1 MTLENIDDDGRTQRE
16 IYRRNT
22 FKNFE
27 ERFTLVGNFHA
38 SECPFK
44 KEEKM
49 LGNHLE
55 CPRTYLGTVGIDK
68 SR

>member
-1 MTLENIDDDGRTQRE
+1 MDVPRKESVRE
-16 IYRRNT
+16 IQL
-22 FKNFE
+22 KKFE
-27 ERFTLVGNFHA
+27 ERFTLLGNIHA
-38 SECPFK
+38 SECPSK

-55 CPRTYLGTVGIDK
+55 CLRTYLGTVGIDK

>member
-1 MTLENIDDDGRTQRE
+1 MDVPRKKSIGDIRL
-16 IYRRNT
+16 
-22 FKNFE
+22 KKFE
-27 ERFTLVGNFHA
+27 ERFTLLGNFHA
-38 SECPFK
+38 SECPSK

>member
-1 MTLENIDDDGRTQRE
+1 MDVPRE
-16 IYRRNT
+16 KSRGDIRL
-22 FKNFE
+22 KKFE
-27 ERFTLVGNFHA
+27 ERFTLLGNIHA
-38 SECPFK
+38 SECPSK

-49 LGNHLE
+49 SGNHLE